1 MAERYT
7 SSQVLE
13 MLDSSEDEF
22 EGFIEESY
30 DSSDNEMEMSENE
43 TEMNENE
50 MEMSENEAEMSENEV
65 EMSEN
70 EVTEGECIY
79 EDWCRDSVAS
89 QDQCSYTQDSSSALP
104 SSQDSDTSDSSFPPG
119 CTVDMSGKQPV
130 DFVQLF
136 LTDEL
141 LQVMIAETNK
151 YAKDYIDSHNLPP
164 KSRVCKW
171 KPCTMNEMKKF
182 LAITIGMTV
191 DGKTRIEDYWSK
203 SWPFATNAFSSIMSR
218 NRFQLLLRFFH
229 LNDSKFCKKRGQ
241 QGYDPLYK
249 IRPLMNILLERFQ
262 KCYNLHREIS
272 VDESMIGFKGRFG
285 LFTINPPNGE

>member
-43 TEMNENE
+43 E
-50 MEMSENEAEMSENEV
+50 EMSENEV

-89 QDQCSYTQDSSSALP
+89 QDQCSYTQDSSSAPP

-130 DFVQLF
+130 VQLF

-141 LQVMIAETNK
+141 LQVMIAET
-151 YAKDYIDSHNLPP
+151 
-164 KSRVCKW
+164 KS
-171 KPCTMNEMKKF
+171 MQ
-182 LAITIGMTV
+182 
-191 DGKTRIEDYWSK
+191 KTTLT
-203 SWPFATNAFSSIMSR
+203 PTTC
-218 NRFQLLLRFFH
+218 H
-229 LNDSKFCKKRGQ
+229 LN
-241 QGYDPLYK
+241 
-249 IRPLMNILLERFQ
+249 LEFA
-262 KCYNLHREIS
+262 
-272 VDESMIGFKGRFG
+272 
-285 LFTINPPNGE
+285 NGSHAP

>member
-1 MAERYT
+1 MAEHYT

-22 EGFIEESY
+22 EGFIEENY

-50 MEMSENEAEMSENEV
+50 MEMSENEMEMSENEAEMSENEV

-70 EVTEGECIY
+70 EMEMSENEVAEGECIY

-89 QDQCSYTQDSSSALP
+89 HDQCSHTQDSSSAPP

-119 CTVDMSGKQPV
+119 CTVDMSPV

-136 LTDEL
+136 LTDEV
-141 LQVMIAETNK
+141 LQGMIAETNK

-164 KSRVCKW
+164 KSRVCK
-171 KPCTMNEMKKF
+171 
-182 LAITIGMTV
+182 
-191 DGKTRIEDYWSK
+191 
-203 SWPFATNAFSSIMSR
+203 
-218 NRFQLLLRFFH
+218 
-229 LNDSKFCKKRGQ
+229 
-241 QGYDPLYK
+241 
-249 IRPLMNILLERFQ
+249 
-262 KCYNLHREIS
+262 
-272 VDESMIGFKGRFG
+272 
-285 LFTINPPNGE
+285 